1 MYLIPTL
8 FSSLYLLGAINW
20 YMMHK
25 AVLYLVEVEHN
36 DTHILFKAT
45 VWPLFVI
52 ETILYNLFAYDDD
65 EEDEE

>member
-1 MYLIPTL
+1 
-8 FSSLYLLGAINW
+8 
-20 YMMHK
+20 MMHK